1 MCSTICI
8 FVFHRLLSLHSDPAA
23 CLHGYTLDT
32 FLTYLQMVYTF
43 HRSHAHALGSRV
55 SLNSIINYVVL
66 LILLPHGTS
75 ASLGLSIN
83 ALSHSHSVGSPPHL
97 FPLEPLSPI
106 FPSVYP
112 SSILNSSH
120 LLLFPPPPPPKSF
133 PDALTT
139 GWQFHT
145 AQKLIHDYFTVP

>member
-32 FLTYLQMVYTF
+32 FLTYLQIVYTF

-106 FPSVYP
+106 FPSVPLIHPKFFSSSPVP
-112 SSILNSSH
+112 S
-120 LLLFPPPPPPKSF
+120 PPPKSF